1 MKILLDSFL
10 ESKQPWRA
18 LFPPRLFPQ
27 TQYPALPS
35 TPFNVVLL
43 FPTLNLRMYLLKKR
57 QIYGKTKFYL
67 VNPPENKCLL

>member
-1 MKILLDSFL
+1 MESLFFPSFIAQNPI
-10 ESKQPWRA
+10 SR
-18 LFPPRLFPQ
+18 PP
-27 TQYPALPS
+27 S
-35 TPFNVVLL
+35 DPFNVVLL